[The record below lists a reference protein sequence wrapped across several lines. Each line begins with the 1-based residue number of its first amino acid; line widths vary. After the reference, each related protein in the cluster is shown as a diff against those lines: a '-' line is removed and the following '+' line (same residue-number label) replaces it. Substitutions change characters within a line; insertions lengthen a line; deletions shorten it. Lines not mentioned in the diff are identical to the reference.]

1 MFSCSGQQAEASFG
15 TDDAFGLCCEDVATG
30 QRYTT
35 RSGQR
40 AGQGEPADLPGAGHR
55 VSRRGS
61 ATVCAHY
68 ARAVAAA
75 LPGRVRLYRFYEQ
88 DNPTARTGLAV
99 GGHDLAVVD
108 DRFIVDP
115 WIRLVEG
122 MAELICFDLHDPGD
136 AATTADLFGDRS
148 PWEEATRP

>member
-1 MFSCSGQQAEASFG
+1 MC
-15 TDDAFGLCCEDVATG
+15 T
-30 QRYTT
+30 
-35 RSGQR
+35 
-40 AGQGEPADLPGAGHR
+40 
-55 VSRRGS
+55 
-61 ATVCAHY
+61 HY

-75 LPGRVRLYRFYEQ
+75 LPGRVRLYGFYEQ

-99 GGHDLAVVD
+99 GGHDFAVVD

>member
-55 VSRRGS
+55 VSRRGQRHGVHPLRAS
-61 ATVCAHY
+61 GGCSPPGPGPALRVLRAGQPDRAH
-68 ARAVAAA
+68 
-75 LPGRVRLYRFYEQ
+75 
-88 DNPTARTGLAV
+88 GLAV
-99 GGHDLAVVD
+99 GGHDFAVVD

-122 MAELICFDLHDPGD
+122 MAELICFDLHDPG